1 MKIKSNTLQ
10 FRRAMQLTLLATVT
24 ASVDLTLAGDELP
37 ITIIHAGT
45 LLSVPGKLPRMKQS
59 LVISEGR
66 ISQVTDGFISG
77 SSISDNAR
85 VIDLS
90 DRFVMP
96 GMMDMH
102 VHLTMKGS
110 MDAEKIETTDSDY
123 AMVAVENARKTLMA
137 GVTTVRDLGASSG
150 EAVVAVRD
158 AINRDAIPGPRILA
172 AGHALSATAGHADL
186 VGVREDHAVLYRSSG
201 VCDGADDCR
210 RAVRAQYKIGADL
223 IKIMATG
230 GGADSNGK
238 QDSAPEMFDDE
249 LLSIVNTAHRIGLKV
264 TAHAHG
270 TAGINAALAAG
281 VDSLEHSSYLDER
294 SIELY
299 LKTGAHLVATASL
312 FKYFQGSTLPE
323 QVKRQLAKKATVVKK
338 RFAKAH
344 AAGVTFSMGTDAG
357 ISNHGENAEE
367 LVAYVDLG
375 MSPMQALI
383 TATVNTATLTGLSEE
398 LGTLE
403 VGKIADVIAFGT
415 NPLDDINAVRDVR
428 FVMRSGITHRYD
440 VF

>member
-172 AGHALSATAGHADL
+172 AGHALYATAGHADL
-186 VGVREDHAVLYRSSG
+186 VDVQHGVAAD
-201 VCDGADDCR
+201 DGAR
-210 RAVRAQYKIGADL
+210 
-223 IKIMATG
+223 
-230 GGADSNGK
+230 
-238 QDSAPEMFDDE
+238 
-249 LLSIVNTAHRIGLKV
+249 
-264 TAHAHG
+264 
-270 TAGINAALAAG
+270 
-281 VDSLEHSSYLDER
+281 
-294 SIELY
+294 
-299 LKTGAHLVATASL
+299 
-312 FKYFQGSTLPE
+312 
-323 QVKRQLAKKATVVKK
+323 
-338 RFAKAH
+338 
-344 AAGVTFSMGTDAG
+344 
-357 ISNHGENAEE
+357 
-367 LVAYVDLG
+367 
-375 MSPMQALI
+375 
-383 TATVNTATLTGLSEE
+383 
-398 LGTLE
+398 
-403 VGKIADVIAFGT
+403 
-415 NPLDDINAVRDVR
+415 
-428 FVMRSGITHRYD
+428 
-440 VF
+440 